1 MGKAE
6 ELNSDIAEENMKQ
19 YLINSP
25 ITKDGKKA
33 DPGSDVMISPKA
45 SHDDKPQID
54 AIGAVPIN
62 SPKFG

>member
-6 ELNSDIAEENMKQ
+6 DLNSDIAEENMKQ

-25 ITKDGKKA
+25 INKDGKKA
-33 DPGSDVMISPKA
+33 VPGANVIISPKA
-45 SHDDKPQID
+45 SLDGKPQVD
-54 AIGAVPIN
+54 AMGAVPIN

>member
-1 MGKAE
+1 
-6 ELNSDIAEENMKQ
+6 MKQ

-33 DPGSDVMISPKA
+33 DPGSNVVISPKA
-45 SHDDKPQID
+45 SHDGKPQID